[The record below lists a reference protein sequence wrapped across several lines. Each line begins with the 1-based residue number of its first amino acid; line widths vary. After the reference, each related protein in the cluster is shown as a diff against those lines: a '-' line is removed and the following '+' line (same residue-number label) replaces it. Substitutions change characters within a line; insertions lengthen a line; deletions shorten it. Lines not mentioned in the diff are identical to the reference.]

1 MKATEIK
8 ELVRDVDTFTL
19 AYIEAALWSTHGP
32 AFGVCPCCE
41 QPGKLLD
48 RWPEEKYERQEMCSG
63 PECGTRETNYEPA
76 LEENYSWTD
85 LAPETL
91 QAMLDDCAKFQA
103 EQGAAGNLTGYPLE
117 QAGHD
122 FWLTRAG
129 HGCGF
134 WENDFGN
141 ANQCESLTRACERLG
156 EFYLYPGDDGRLYG
170 N

>member
-8 ELVRDVDTFTL
+8 NLFRDVDTFTR
-19 AYIEAALWSTHGP
+19 AYIKAALWSSNGP
-32 AFGVCPCCE
+32 AFGECPCC
-41 QPGKLLD
+41 GNRALLD
-48 RWPEEKYERQEMCSG
+48 KSPEKEFEQVEMCSAEG
-63 PECGTRETNYEPA
+63 CGVRQTPHEPP
-76 LEENYSWTD
+76 LDENYSWTD

-91 QAMLDDCAKFQA
+91 QRMLDDCAKFQA
-103 EQGAAGNLTGYPLE
+103 EQDLTGYPLN

-134 WENDFGN
+134 WENDFGS